1 MPAPVPAS
9 VAVTQGW
16 RATFAAVSDGV
27 SRRCF
32 LQVAG
37 AVVAGAVVAGA
48 LVAGAAGM
56 AAGIDGDATP
66 AGAQSLETGSPRGPD
81 APVLA
86 SSTDPILGFIDLF
99 AGDFSPYGQQECN
112 GDLLPVAS
120 HRALHALLGDRYGG
134 NARSF
139 ALPNLMGSLPRN
151 GHGLRYTINVLGLF
165 PTRAER

>member
-1 MPAPVPAS
+1 VPAPVA
-9 VAVTQGW
+9 ATQGW

-66 AGAQSLETGSPRGPD
+66 AGAQSIETGSPRGPD

-165 PTRAER
+165 PTRAAR